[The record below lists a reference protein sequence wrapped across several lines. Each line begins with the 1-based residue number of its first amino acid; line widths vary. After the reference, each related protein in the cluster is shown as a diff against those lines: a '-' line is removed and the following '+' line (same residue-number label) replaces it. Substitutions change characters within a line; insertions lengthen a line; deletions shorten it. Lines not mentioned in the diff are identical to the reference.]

1 MVCDLQTL
9 CSILFAEED
18 FSANGNV
25 SAISNNSALL
35 KNVQISCICKEMSVI
50 ASTLKRRQKLVKLSA
65 GHYTIIL
72 KTAVYPQC

>member
-35 KNVQISCICKEMSVI
+35 KMC
-50 ASTLKRRQKLVKLSA
+50 KLVAFAK
-65 GHYTIIL
+65 
-72 KTAVYPQC
+72 K